1 MTIQQF
7 LSVILSRKRLLL
19 AVFVSVVALATGVS
33 FLLSK
38 QYIAQAVIAV
48 DAGSADPVS
57 SLSMTGGGMV
67 VANYLGTQASMLS
80 SHNTARK
87 VVQTLGLSQSPEVQ
101 ANYQAVAGG
110 DGAGIDDWLATVL
123 LQGLTVES
131 GRDSNTLS
139 ISFKS
144 VDPLF
149 AATIANAFIEA
160 YKQMVIESRVGTASQ
175 NEAFFKT
182 QIDEL
187 KRNLESKQKALSD
200 YQKEQGVLATGGDRI
215 DLESQKLMALA
226 AQVAAAQADYIA
238 ARSQLNANGQLNV
251 DPLSNPLIQQLTVQL
266 ADLEKNRQ
274 DLAQREGPNHP
285 GYRQVV
291 TQIAATRGQLEALKQ
306 KYGSMQASTVEN
318 MEKRLQAQQQ
328 ELALQK
334 QKVLDLKDQQSQI
347 DILLRGIDNAQRN
360 YDLVMQKWSESVLQ
374 ANANL
379 TNITVLQRA
388 VPPLRAASPNIPFNI
403 FISIFLGLFLG
414 AAVNYLLDML
424 NRRVRCTDDI
434 EVLLQLPVLAELNRK
449 PKQHHL
455 LPRWFRPAAKYP
467 SVKGVSM

>member
-7 LSVILSRKRLLL
+7 FCVILSRKRLLAL
-19 AVFVSVVALATGVS
+19 IFVTVVALATAVS
-33 FLLSK
+33 LLLAK
-38 QYIAQAVIAV
+38 QYVAQAVIAV

-57 SLSMTGGGMV
+57 SLSLAGGGV
-67 VANYLGTQASMLS
+67 VAANYLGTQASMLS

-87 VVQTLGLSQSPEVQ
+87 VVASLGLDKSPKMQ
-101 ANYQAVAGG
+101 ANYQALSNGDLAGL
-110 DGAGIDDWLATVL
+110 DDWLATLL

-144 VDPLF
+144 VDPQF
-149 AATIANAFIEA
+149 SASIANGFIEA

-182 QIDEL
+182 QLDEL
-187 KRNLESKQKALSD
+187 KHNLETKQKALSD
-200 YQKEQGVLATGGDRI
+200 YQQEHGVLATGGDRI

-226 AQVAAAQADYIA
+226 AQVAAAQADYIS
-238 ARSQLNANGQLNV
+238 ARSQLNASGQLNI
-251 DPLSNPLIQQLTVQL
+251 DPLSSPLIQQLTVQL
-266 ADLEKNRQ
+266 GELEKSRQ

-285 GYRQVV
+285 GYRQVLA
-291 TQIAATRGQLEALKQ
+291 QLAATRGQLEALKQ
-306 KYGSMQASTVEN
+306 KYGSMQTSTVEN
-318 MEKRLQAQQQ
+318 MEKRLQDQQQ

-379 TNITVLQRA
+379 TNITVLQHA
-388 VPPLRAASPNIPFNI
+388 VPPLRPASPNIPFNI
-403 FISIFLGLFLG
+403 FISMFLGLFLG

-434 EVLLQLPVLAELNRK
+434 EVLLQLPVLAELKRK
-449 PKQHHL
+449 PVRRQL
-455 LPRWFRPAAKYP
+455 LPRWFRPAGNYP
-467 SVKGVSM
+467 SVKGV